1 MVSLALA
8 AAIAAAQA
16 WQPQSGATSQATAT
30 VRIVSGERV
39 RFDAVSDRVMSQPT
53 LRDTKLRIGGT
64 EVPARLVE
72 FY

>member
-1 MVSLALA
+1 MASLAIA

-39 RFDAVSDRVMSQPT
+39 RFDAVGERAMSQPT
-53 LRDTKLRIGGT
+53 LRDTKVRIGGT